1 MSCSCNCSCGC
12 SASCGCYETVCPSCV
27 PKCPTSTTTTTTI
40 NPNCEVCGEF
50 FNCECIK
57 YNGPNVECYYLKDGD
72 TLCTILEN
80 VIKNLP
86 DCKTTQPPLNCNF
99 TATVTYK

>member
-1 MSCSCNCSCGC
+1 MSCQCNCNCGC

-27 PKCPTSTTTTTTI
+27 PKCLTTTTTTTTI
-40 NPNCEVCGEF
+40 NPNCEPCETF
-50 FNCECIK
+50 YDCECIK
-57 YNGPNVECYYLKDGD
+57 YHGDDIECYNLKDGD
-72 TLCTILEN
+72 TLCSILEN

-86 DCKTTQPPLNCNF
+86 DCKVPPVLNCSF